1 MTSPETR
8 IDRNS
13 LRGRLIL
20 MLAAMVTASVLA
32 VGFAAISAFD
42 RAVEPE
48 LANRTRLIGTII
60 RSELQRALELGIPI
74 DAVAGLDRYL
84 NNALE
89 NFGEVER
96 IAITTTGGKQ
106 VAQAERPAAPSLM
119 MQTGL
124 GEVIAVRRTAFELP
138 ILHGNRLV
146 GQITVKISPHFVQTR
161 LRDVF
166 LDVLVLGLIATLVAL
181 ELVLAVAVSS
191 VGKPLDRVFH
201 LLAEQREGDF
211 RHRIRPGGLGGLG
224 RTAARLNDHAE
235 DLATRLATIPA
246 ALRVTIGAQI
256 ATTRP
261 LRLRLSDLNDIR
273 LALFLF
279 SVATEIS
286 SAFMPLFAR
295 AAERPDWL
303 SPEIAAAAPLVF
315 YLGAIAALSPF
326 GSTLVRRFGARNL
339 FLFSVPGAGVAL
351 VGLGLSTSLIG
362 ITLWQGVMAAF
373 YASATIACQEYA
385 IRAAGGK
392 GGARAVG
399 AYVAVI
405 YGGLFCGSAL
415 GGLLAGRFGFETA
428 FLTGAAL
435 AAVSLVLGAASMR
448 GRAGD
453 REQISANAA
462 PDTASQRGWL
472 TGRYLALLLGV
483 GVPMNAT
490 MVIFIWYLTP
500 LMLSDIGSGPAE
512 IARVLILYNLAIL
525 LLGPVVARLADS
537 RIGPVILLVAGALGS
552 AAALLSL
559 TVWSGFW
566 AIAIAVTGVGASQIL
581 IETPLFTLALRITGG
596 PGPGIDA
603 LRLIERIG
611 AILGLAASAV
621 LLGMIGAEASIRLL
635 GFFVLV
641 GVAVYV
647 IVEFAGRSRRIG
659 GG

>member
-1 MTSPETR
+1 MTTPAGR
-8 IDRNS
+8 IDRDG

-20 MLAAMVTASVLA
+20 MLAALVTASVLA
-32 VGFAAISAFD
+32 VGFAAISAFN

-48 LANRTRLIGTII
+48 LANRTRLIVTII
-60 RSELQRALELGIPI
+60 RAEIQRALELGIPI

-84 NNALE
+84 DRSLEQFAEVDRITIATAAGKPVAL
-89 NFGEVER
+89 VER
-96 IAITTTGGKQ
+96 AG
-106 VAQAERPAAPSLM
+106 APSLM
-119 MQTGL
+119 GQTGL
-124 GEVIAVRRTAFELP
+124 GEVISVRRTTFNLP

-146 GQITVKISPHFVQTR
+146 AEITVEISPLFVQTR

-166 LDVLVLGLIATLVAL
+166 LDVLVLALIATLVAL
-181 ELVLAVAVSS
+181 ELALAVTIAS
-191 VGKPLDRVFH
+191 VGKPLDRVFR
-201 LLAEQREGDF
+201 LLGEQRAGDF

-235 DLATRLATIPA
+235 DLAVRLATIPA
-246 ALRVTIGAQI
+246 ALRTTIDARI
-256 ATTRP
+256 AEARP

-286 SAFMPLFAR
+286 SAFLPLYAR
-295 AAERPDWL
+295 AATRPEWL

-315 YLGAIAALSPF
+315 YLGAIAAISPF
-326 GSTLVRRFGARNL
+326 GSTLVRRFGARRL
-339 FLFSVPGAGVAL
+339 FLFSVPGAGLAL
-351 VGLGLSTSLIG
+351 VGLGLSTTLIE
-362 ITLWQGVMAAF
+362 ITVWQGVMAVF
-373 YASATIACQEYA
+373 YAVAAISCQEYA
-385 IRAAGGK
+385 IRAAGEK

-399 AYVAVI
+399 AFVAVI

-415 GGLLAGRFGFETA
+415 GGLLAGRFGFAAA

-435 AAVSLVLGAASMR
+435 AVVSLALGAAAMR

-453 REQISANAA
+453 REDTSAEAA
-462 PDTASQRGWL
+462 PDPTGRRKWL

-525 LLGPVVARLADS
+525 LLGPIVARLADS
-537 RIGPVILLVAGALGS
+537 RVGPVVLLVAGALGS
-552 AAALLSL
+552 ATALLSL

-566 AIAIAVTGVGASQIL
+566 AIAVAVTGVGASQIL
-581 IETPLFTLALRITGG
+581 IETPLYALALRITGG

-603 LRLIERIG
+603 LRLLERIG

-621 LLGMIGAEASIRLL
+621 LLGLIGAEASIRLL
-635 GFFVLV
+635 GLAVLA
-641 GVAVYV
+641 GVAVYA
-647 IVEFAGRSRRIG
+647 IVELAGRSRRS
-659 GG
+659 